1 VLSGDIPVD
10 IPRKAAR
17 SRRRWVYGAAAVAV
31 LALATVAL
39 ARVGPAAPGVDGGT
53 LWTDTVRRGDM
64 ARQVRGPGTL
74 VAEDIR
80 WISAVTQGRV
90 ESKLVQPGTAVSVGT
105 VLLTL
110 SNPDVERQAL
120 EAQRQL
126 TAAQAELTTLRNNLQ
141 NQLLTQQ
148 GTVAQVQA
156 LYNQARRQAESA
168 EGLARQNM
176 VSAQE
181 LAKARDDAAD
191 LQTRLGVE
199 RQRLEFQGRSMQQ
212 QIAAQQ
218 SQVSMLRRLADF
230 NQGQI
235 VSMQV
240 RSPNAG
246 VLQELPIEL
255 GQWVNSGAT
264 LAKVVQPGR
273 LKAVLRISETQARDL
288 AVGQKASIDTHNGVV
303 PGHVARID
311 PASQNGT
318 VAVDVALDAPLPR
331 GARPDLSVD
340 GTVEIDRLANVLYVG
355 RPSYG
360 QAEGSLAMFRVMPGG
375 GEARRVTVRL
385 GRGSASTVEVLSG
398 LNPGDVVILSD
409 MSQYEGNER
418 LKLR

>member
-1 VLSGDIPVD
+1 MD
-10 IPRKAAR
+10 IPRKAAK
-17 SRRRWVYGAAAVAV
+17 SRRRWAYGAAAILV
-31 LALATVAL
+31 LALATAAL
-39 ARVGPAAPGVDGGT
+39 ARVGPAAPAVDAAT

-80 WISAVTQGRV
+80 WVSAITQGRV
-90 ESKLVQPGTAVSVGT
+90 ESKGVQPGTAVTPGT

-141 NQLLTQQ
+141 NQLLTLQ
-148 GTVAQVQA
+148 GSIAQIQA
-156 LYNQARRQAESA
+156 QYNQARRQAESA
-168 EGLARQNM
+168 EGLARQDM
-176 VSAQE
+176 VSTQE

-191 LQTRLGVE
+191 LQTRLNVE
-199 RQRLEFQGRSMQQ
+199 RQRLEFQQRSMGQQ
-212 QIAAQQ
+212 LAAQEG
-218 SQVSMLRRLADF
+218 QVSMLRRLAEF

-235 VSMQV
+235 ASMQV
-240 RSPNAG
+240 RSPGAG
-246 VLQELPIEL
+246 VLQELPVEL

-288 AVGQKASIDTHNGVV
+288 AVGQKASVDTHNGVI
-303 PGHVARID
+303 PGHVVRID
-311 PASQNGT
+311 PAAQNGT
-318 VAVDVALDAPLPR
+318 VTVDVALDAPLPR

-360 QAEGSLAMFRVMPGG
+360 QAEGSLAMFVMQPGG
-375 GEARRVTVRL
+375 GEARRTTVRL

-409 MSQYEGNER
+409 MSQYEGNDRVR
-418 LKLR
+418 LR

>member
-1 VLSGDIPVD
+1 MD
-10 IPRKAAR
+10 IPRKAVK
-17 SRRRWVYGAAAVAV
+17 SRRRWVYAAGAILGLAVV
-31 LALATVAL
+31 TLALT
-39 ARVGPAAPGVDGGT
+39 RIDPAAPGVDGAT
-53 LWTDTVRRGDM
+53 VWTDTVRRGDM

-90 ESKLVQPGTAVSVGT
+90 ETKLVQPGTQVTAGA
-105 VLLTL
+105 LLVTL

-126 TAAQAELTTLRNNLQ
+126 TAAQAELTTLRDNLQ
-141 NQLLTQQ
+141 NQILTLQ

-156 LYNQARRQAESA
+156 QYNQARRQAESA
-168 EGLARQNM
+168 EGLAAQNM

-191 LQTRLGVE
+191 LQTRLDVE
-199 RQRLEFQGRSMQQ
+199 RQRLEFQRGSMRQQ
-212 QIAAQQ
+212 LAAQE
-218 SQVSMLRRLADF
+218 SQVSMLRRLAAF

-235 VSMQV
+235 ASMQV
-240 RSPNAG
+240 RSPGAG
-246 VLQELPIEL
+246 VLQELPVEL

-288 AVGQKASIDTHNGVV
+288 TVGQRASVDTHNGVV

-311 PASQNGT
+311 PAAQNGT
-318 VAVDVALDAPLPR
+318 VTVDVALDAALPR

-340 GTVEIDRLANVLYVG
+340 GTIEIDRLPNVLYVA

-360 QAEGSLAMFRVMPGG
+360 QAEGSLAMFRLRPGG
-375 GEARRVTVRL
+375 GEADRVTVRL

-409 MSQYEGNER
+409 MAQYEGNER
-418 LKLR
+418 IRLN

>member
-1 VLSGDIPVD
+1 VD
-10 IPRKAAR
+10 IPRKAAK
-17 SRRRWVYGAAAVAV
+17 SRRRWVYGGA
-31 LALATVAL
+31 ALAGLVVVTVAL
-39 ARVGPAAPGVDGGT
+39 ARVGPAAPGVDGAT

-90 ESKLVQPGTAVSVGT
+90 ESKLVQPGTAVATGT

-126 TAAQAELTTLRNNLQ
+126 TAAQAELTTLRTNLQ

-148 GTVAQVQA
+148 GSIAQLQA
-156 LYNQARRQAESA
+156 QNNQAQRQLQSA
-168 EGLARQNM
+168 EALARENM
-176 VSAQE
+176 VSGQE
-181 LAKARDDAAD
+181 LARARDDAAD

-199 RQRLEFQGRSMQQ
+199 RQRVEHMRGSMRQ
-212 QIAAQQ
+212 QIAGQE
-218 SQVSMLRRLADF
+218 SQVAMLRRLAEF

-235 VSMQV
+235 ASMQV
-240 RSPNAG
+240 RSPSAG
-246 VLQELPIEL
+246 VLQELPVEL

-318 VAVDVALDAPLPR
+318 VTVDVALDAPLPR

-355 RPSYG
+355 RPAYG
-360 QAEGSLAMFRVMPGG
+360 QADGSLAMFRVVPGG

-409 MSQYEGNER
+409 LSQYEGNDR